1 MSLWLQLLAMVAFF
15 ALGLLAGK
23 TLGVHGR
30 TRRAHVVP
38 DTPKHDPQVH
48 LSDRFSSVF
57 DATPFAIML
66 VRVNDGCIVD
76 VNAAFTE
83 LWSYSRE
90 EAIGKTSNDL
100 SLWIEP
106 TQLVEKLKNDR
117 HSDVQVLQI
126 RRKSGAHRDVTAWVR
141 LIQLVDGG
149 AHLLI
154 TAEDATERNRS
165 LELEHLAHHDTLTQ
179 LPNRTLLIDRIDELQ
194 QREPAAGAFAAVL
207 FLDLDRFKPVND
219 TYGHSAGDELLRLV
233 SARLRSRLRATDLL
247 SRLGG
252 DEFVIVLDA
261 LRDPQEAIA
270 IADELVRQIST
281 PFLLSQRRQ
290 VSIGL
295 SVGVAYILQK
305 SDPEH
310 LLQQADTALYEAKR
324 AGRNSVSVFM
334 PSQGSEIATA
344 GETRVAAGG
353 YR

>member
-1 MSLWLQLLAMVAFF
+1 MNPWVSLIAMLACF
-15 ALGLLAGK
+15 ALGVLAGRWRARA
-23 TLGVHGR
+23 R
-30 TRRAHVVP
+30 TRKAVV
-38 DTPKHDPQVH
+38 TTETKHEQILASVA
-48 LSDRFSSVF
+48 DRFSSVF
-57 DATPFAIML
+57 DATPFAIMI

-83 LWSYSRE
+83 LWSYTRE
-90 EAIGKTSNDL
+90 EAIGKTSSDL

-106 TQLVEKLKNDR
+106 TQLVEKLKNAR

-126 RRKSGAHRDVTAWVR
+126 RRKGGAHRDVTAWVR
-141 LIQLVDGG
+141 LIQLTDGG

-165 LELEHLAHHDTLTQ
+165 IELEHLAHHDTLTQ
-179 LPNRTLLIDRIDELQ
+179 LPNRMVLIDRIDEVR
-194 QREPAAGAFAAVL
+194 QRERSTGEFAAVL

-261 LRDPQEAIA
+261 LREPQEAIA
-270 IADELVRQIST
+270 IADELVSQIST

-295 SVGVAYILQK
+295 SIGIAYVLPK
-305 SDPEH
+305 CDPEH
-310 LLQQADTALYEAKR
+310 LLQQADSALYDAKR

-334 PSQGSEIATA
+334 PAEVPLSAIA
-344 GETRVAAGG
+344 ETSKIAAGG
-353 YR
+353 YF